1 MVVVGVKE
9 RSSKVGLEP
18 TVSCMRGKDI
28 DDGRD
33 GPDKKGLE
41 ETFGYCVQRLRD
53 VQDVQ
58 RTTSGDDAN

>member
-1 MVVVGVKE
+1 MKDAIAIGE
-9 RSSKVGLEP
+9 VGLEP

-33 GPDKKGLE
+33 GPDKKGPE
-41 ETFGYCVQRLRD
+41 ETFGYCAQRLRD

-58 RTTSGDDAN
+58 RTISGDDAN